1 MKRKAKRRP
10 SRSIQKDSLP
20 WHGWSMRCRL
30 IAWWCK
36 HFNCRL
42 QKSWRSRSHNVLAS
56 LKHVL
61 LAAMLS
67 LVSIVSAGPTQAGD
81 PFVSLKMSRLPAGSM
96 AAPFELTSLDGKV
109 IKSNELA
116 GKVMLVNFWATWC
129 GPCKE
134 EMPSLARLQQQLDPA
149 HFVMLTVTTD
159 LQRQGIAHFLSQL
172 RVDLPVLFDEDQEVS
187 RSFMVRG
194 LPTTI
199 VIARDG
205 TLVGRA
211 VGPRAWDSP
220 EAAALM
226 RHVMESGK

>member
-1 MKRKAKRRP
+1 M
-10 SRSIQKDSLP
+10 S
-20 WHGWSMRCRL
+20 
-30 IAWWCK
+30 
-36 HFNCRL
+36 
-42 QKSWRSRSHNVLAS
+42 VS
-56 LKHVL
+56 LKRVVIVS
-61 LAAMLS
+61 MLS
-67 LVSIVSAGPTQAGD
+67 VLSVISAGPALASD

-96 AAPFELTSLDGKV
+96 VAPFELTALDGTV
-109 IKSNELA
+109 VKSSELA
-116 GKVMLVNFWATWC
+116 GKVVLVNFWATWC

-134 EMPSLARLQQQLDPA
+134 EMPSLARLQKQLDPA
-149 HFVMLTVTTD
+149 QFTLMTVTTD

-172 RVDLPVLFDEDQEVS
+172 GISLPVLFDEDQEVS

-220 EAAALM
+220 EAVAVM
-226 RHVMESGK
+226 RQVMERGK

>member
-1 MKRKAKRRP
+1 MP
-10 SRSIQKDSLP
+10 
-20 WHGWSMRCRL
+20 
-30 IAWWCK
+30 
-36 HFNCRL
+36 
-42 QKSWRSRSHNVLAS
+42 VS
-56 LKHVL
+56 LKRVL
-61 LAAMLS
+61 VTAMLS
-67 LVSIVSAGPTQAGD
+67 LMSIVSAGPTLASD

-96 AAPFELTSLDGKV
+96 AAPFELATLDGKV
-109 IKSNELA
+109 VKSSELA
-116 GKVMLVNFWATWC
+116 GKVVLVNFWATWC

-134 EMPSLARLQQQLDPA
+134 EMSALARLQQQLDPA
-149 HFVMLTVTTD
+149 RFVLLTVTTD

-172 RVDLPVLFDEDQEVS
+172 GVSLPVLFDEDQDVS

-220 EAAALM
+220 EAVAVM
-226 RHVMESGK
+226 RQVMESGK